1 MIDDGQWSIDDGQ
14 RSIVYFFGL
23 QSGFILKMELHMR
36 DRIQE
41 ALKRS
46 KADYTEI
53 RIEEKETTRVAFRGK
68 ELEVANANID
78 KGGIVRCLI
87 KNKGWGVAT
96 FNNLDDLFNK
106 VDQAYQCARVG
117 SVPEPIELAVV
128 EPVENSTVAEMK
140 RDFRDISLVEKK
152 SLAERYNQVLVNHN
166 DRIIDTQTA
175 YMDAFTHL
183 ILANSEG
190 TYIDQEKP
198 SVVISAFAIARDGDN
213 VQQAHES
220 LSTTQGYEYILDKDE
235 LARKAAQKAVEL
247 LDAKPVKAGQY
258 PVVVDQMLA
267 GVFIHEAFGHLS
279 EADFVYENP
288 KARQMMTMGRRFGKG
303 ILNVFD
309 DGSIPNQRGT
319 TLFDDEG
326 VPARRNWLISSGE
339 LVGRLHSRQT
349 AARMGEKASGNAR
362 AINYRFAPIVRM
374 TNTAIDN
381 GTTSF
386 DDMIKDIKLGIYA
399 CEAYGGQTQLENF
412 SFSSGYAYMIRD
424 GKIAEMV
431 KDVILSGNLFT
442 TLENIDAIGNDF
454 KWLNTGGGCGKG
466 AQYPLPVGMGAPH
479 IRIQNVVIGGE

>member
-1 MIDDGQWSIDDGQ
+1 
-14 RSIVYFFGL
+14 
-23 QSGFILKMELHMR
+23 MR

-41 ALKRS
+41 ALKHS

-53 RIEEKETTRVAFRGK
+53 RIEDKETTRVVFRGK
-68 ELEVANANID
+68 ELEAANANID

-87 KNKGWGVAT
+87 KDKGWGVAT
-96 FNNLDDLFNK
+96 FNDLDDLLTK
-106 VDQAYQCARVG
+106 VDQAYQCAQVG
-117 SVPEPIELAVV
+117 SVPEPIELASV
-128 EPVENSTVAEMK
+128 EPVEQVMTVEMK
-140 RDFRDISLVEKK
+140 RDFRDVSLAEKK
-152 SLAERYNQVLVNHN
+152 ALAERYNQVIRGH
-166 DRIIDTQTA
+166 DGRIIDSQAA
-175 YMDAFTHL
+175 YMDSFTHL
-183 ILANSEG
+183 TLANSEG
-190 TYIDQEKP
+190 TYIEQEKP
-198 SVVISAFAIARDGDN
+198 SVVVASFAVARDGDN
-213 VQQAHES
+213 VQSAHES
-220 LSTTQGYEYILDKDE
+220 LSSTQGYEYVLDKDE
-235 LARKAAQKAVEL
+235 LARKSAQKAVEL

-258 PVVVDQMLA
+258 TVVADQMLA

-288 KARQMMTMGRRFGKG
+288 KAREMMTMGRRFGKG
-303 ILNVFD
+303 LLNVYD
-309 DGSIPNQRGT
+309 DGSIPNLRGT
-319 TLFDDEG
+319 TLYDDEG
-326 VPARRNWLISSGE
+326 TPARRNWLIQDGV

-349 AARMGEKASGNAR
+349 AAKMGEDASGNAR

-386 DDMIKDIKLGIYA
+386 EEMIKDIQLGIYA
-399 CEAYGGQTQLENF
+399 CDAYGGQTQLENF

-431 KDVILSGNLFT
+431 KDVILAGNLFT

-466 AQYPLPVGMGAPH
+466 SQFPLPVGMGSPH

>member
-1 MIDDGQWSIDDGQ
+1 
-14 RSIVYFFGL
+14 
-23 QSGFILKMELHMR
+23 MR

-53 RIEEKETTRVAFRGK
+53 RIEEKETTRVVFRGK

-87 KNKGWGVAT
+87 KDKGWGVAT
-96 FNNLDDLFNK
+96 FNNLDDLLNK
-106 VDQAYQCARVG
+106 ADQAYQCAQVG
-117 SVPEPIELAVV
+117 SVPEPIELAPV
-128 EPVENSTVAEMK
+128 EPVEKITTVEMK
-140 RDFRDISLVEKK
+140 RDFRDISLSEKK
-152 SLAERYNQVLVNHN
+152 ALAERYNQVVLGHSP
-166 DRIIDTQTA
+166 RIIDTQA
-175 YMDAFTHL
+175 VYSDSFTKV

-190 TYIDQEKP
+190 TYIEQDRP
-198 SVVISAFAIARDGDN
+198 SVVVGTTAIAREGDN
-213 VQQAHES
+213 VQQAHDS
-220 LSTTQGYEYILDKDE
+220 LASTQGYEYVLDKDE
-235 LARKAAQKAVEL
+235 MMKMTAQHAVEL
-247 LDAKPVKAGQY
+247 LTAKPVKAGQY
-258 PVVVDQMLA
+258 PVVADQMLA

-288 KARQMMTMGRRFGKG
+288 KAREMLTMGRRFGKG
-303 ILNVFD
+303 ILNVYD
-309 DGSIPNQRGT
+309 DGSIPNLRGA
-319 TLFDDEG
+319 TLYDDEG
-326 VPARRNWLISSGE
+326 TPARRNWLIRDGE

-362 AINYRFAPIVRM
+362 AINYRFPPIVRM

-381 GTTSF
+381 GTTTF
-386 DDMIKDIKLGIYA
+386 EDMIKDIELGLYA
-399 CEAYGGQTQLENF
+399 CDAYGGQTQLENF
-412 SFSSGYAYMIRD
+412 SFSSGYAYMIRN

-431 KDVILSGNLFT
+431 KDVILAGNLFT

-466 AQYPLPVGMGAPH
+466 NQFPLPVGMGTPH

>member
-1 MIDDGQWSIDDGQ
+1 
-14 RSIVYFFGL
+14 
-23 QSGFILKMELHMR
+23 MR

-53 RIEEKETTRVAFRGK
+53 RIEEKETTRVVFRGK
-68 ELEVANANID
+68 ELEVANVNID

-87 KNKGWGVAT
+87 KDKGWGVAT
-96 FNNLDDLFNK
+96 FNNLDDLLNK
-106 VDQAYQCARVG
+106 ANQAYQCAQVG
-117 SVPEPIELAVV
+117 SVPEPIELAPV
-128 EPVENSTVAEMK
+128 EPVEKITTVEMK
-140 RDFRDISLVEKK
+140 RDFRDISLAEKK
-152 SLAERYNQVLVNHN
+152 ALAERYNQVVLGHS
-166 DRIIDTQTA
+166 DKIIDTQA
-175 YMDAFTHL
+175 VYSDSFSKI

-190 TYIDQEKP
+190 TYIEQDRP
-198 SVVISAFAIARDGDN
+198 SVVVGATAIARDGDN
-213 VQQAHES
+213 VQQAHDS
-220 LSTTQGYEYILDKDE
+220 LASTQGYEYVLDKDE
-235 LARKAAQKAVEL
+235 MVRMAARHAVEL
-247 LDAKPVKAGQY
+247 LTAKPVKAGQY
-258 PVVVDQMLA
+258 TVVADQMLA

-288 KARQMMTMGRRFGKG
+288 KAREMMTMGRRFGKG
-303 ILNVFD
+303 LLNVYD
-309 DGSIPNQRGT
+309 DGSIPNLRGT
-319 TLFDDEG
+319 TLYDDEG
-326 VPARRNWLISSGE
+326 TPARRNWLIRDGE

-349 AARMGEKASGNAR
+349 AAKMGETASGNAR

-386 DDMIKDIKLGIYA
+386 EDMIKDIELGIYA

-412 SFSSGYAYMIRD
+412 SFSSGYAYMIRN

-431 KDVILSGNLFT
+431 KDVILAGNLFT

-466 AQYPLPVGMGAPH
+466 NQFPLPVGMGSPH

>member
-1 MIDDGQWSIDDGQ
+1 
-14 RSIVYFFGL
+14 
-23 QSGFILKMELHMR
+23 MR

-53 RIEEKETTRVAFRGK
+53 RIEEKETTRVVFRGK
-68 ELEVANANID
+68 ELETAGANID

-87 KNKGWGVAT
+87 KDKGWGVAT
-96 FNNLDDLFNK
+96 FNNLDDLPTK
-106 VDQAYQCARVG
+106 VDQAYECAQVG
-117 SVPEPIELAVV
+117 SVPEPIELASV
-128 EPVENSTVAEMK
+128 EPVEKVETVEMG
-140 RDFRDISLVEKK
+140 RDFRDISLAEKK
-152 SLAERYNQVLVNHN
+152 ALAERYNQVIRGHS
-166 DRIIDTQTA
+166 DRIIDTQAA
-175 YMDAFTHL
+175 YADSFVHL
-183 ILANSEG
+183 VLANSEG
-190 TYIDQEKP
+190 TYIEQEKP
-198 SVVISAFAIARDGDN
+198 SVVVGAFAIARDGDN

-220 LSTTQGYEYILDKDE
+220 LSSIQGYEYVLDKDE

-288 KARQMMTMGRRFGKG
+288 KAREMMTMGRRFGKG

-309 DGSIPNQRGT
+309 DGSIPNLRGT
-319 TLFDDEG
+319 TLYDDEG
-326 VPARRNWLISSGE
+326 TPARRNWLIRDGE

-349 AARMGEKASGNAR
+349 AAKMGETASGNAR
-362 AINYRFAPIVRM
+362 AMSYRFAPIVRM

-386 DDMIKDIKLGIYA
+386 EDMIKDIELGIYA
-399 CEAYGGQTQLENF
+399 CDAYGGQTQLENF
-412 SFSSGYAYMIRD
+412 SFSSGYAYMIRN

-431 KDVILSGNLFT
+431 KDVILSGNLFS
-442 TLENIDAIGNDF
+442 TLGNIDAIGNDF

-466 AQYPLPVGMGAPH
+466 NQFPLPVGMGAPH